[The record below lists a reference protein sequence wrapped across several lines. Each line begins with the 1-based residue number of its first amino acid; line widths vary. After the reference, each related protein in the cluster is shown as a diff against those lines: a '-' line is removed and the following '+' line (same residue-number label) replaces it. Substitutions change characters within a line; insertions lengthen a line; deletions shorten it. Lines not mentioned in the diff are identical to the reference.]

1 MRHFLIEVGTEEIP
15 AFEIEEIEKQFS
27 ENLIRLL
34 KDEGFNFSDFRT
46 FSTPRRF
53 AVLIYNLSERG
64 KDKVIEKIGPPYEV
78 AFKEGRPTQSA
89 IGFAKSINLS
99 VEDLYKVEK
108 NGKFYV
114 AGKQIIKGKTIN
126 QVISENFENI
136 IRNIKVKKL
145 MFWLENNNFKFI
157 RPIRWILCL
166 YGDEVISFEFLNIK
180 SSNYTYGHRILSS
193 GKIEIKNANDYENV
207 LKQNF
212 VIVDSKSRYEMILKL
227 IEDIKPL
234 KAYFDEELYRE
245 INGLVE
251 YPFLAICEFDEHY
264 LELPEKIIITA
275 MKAHQRYIALF
286 ESHKLTNKFA
296 VISNNKVNDEM
307 KENFARVLKAR
318 LEDAKFY
325 FENDLKKSLSS
336 YIEDLKQIQF
346 LESLTIYDKVQNVLK
361 RAENFYKLYPY
372 FDLDI
377 LKEAIKFYKID
388 LASSMIRDGKEF
400 TSLEG
405 YIASEYVKRL
415 FKNEYANKISQIIY
429 DWTLIDDPKTIEG
442 KLLAIIDRFD
452 TIVSIL
458 NTGYGM
464 KGSYD
469 PLGLKKITYEV
480 FKVIIENSLDLNFI
494 EAFELNDE
502 QINFIYQR
510 LENYLIEKI
519 GFDHDLVSA
528 VISIRLDNI
537 NEVYRRVLFLSE
549 IKKSEFNKFSD
560 IVIAQKRAYH
570 IIKNYS
576 FENYSLN
583 PELFETFYE
592 SELYNS
598 IKENEHIVDECL
610 KKRHYKEVF
619 DILITIKENI
629 DKFFDNVF
637 VMVEND
643 RIRNNRLCLLRKV
656 KNLYDK
662 LADFSKIA
670 I

>member
-1 MRHFLIEVGTEEIP
+1 MKHFLIEVGIEEMP
-15 AFEIEEIEKQFS
+15 ALEIEEIEKQFS

-34 KDEGFNFSDFRT
+34 KNEGFNFSDYRT

-53 AVLIYNLSERG
+53 AVLVYNLSERG
-64 KDKVIEKIGPPYEV
+64 EDKVIEKIGPPYEI
-78 AFKEGRPTQSA
+78 AFKENKPTQSA
-89 IGFAKSINLS
+89 IGFAKSINVS
-99 VEDLYKVEK
+99 AEELYKVEK

-114 AGKQIIKGKTIN
+114 AGKQTIKGKLIN
-126 QVISENFENI
+126 EVISEGFENI
-136 IRNIKVKKL
+136 IRSIKVKKS
-145 MFWLENNNFKFI
+145 MFWLESSNFKFI

-193 GKIEIKNANDYENV
+193 GRIEIESASDYENI

-212 VIVDSKSRYEMILKL
+212 VIANSKSRYGMILKL
-227 IEDIKPL
+227 LKETKPL

-251 YPFLAICEFDEHY
+251 YPFLAICEFDKHY

-275 MKAHQRYIALF
+275 MKVNQRYIALF
-286 ESHKLTNKFA
+286 EDDKLTNKFA

-307 KENFARVLKAR
+307 VENFARVLKAR
-318 LEDAKFY
+318 LEDARFY
-325 FENDLKKSLSS
+325 FENDLKKPLNS
-336 YIEDLKQIQF
+336 YIEDLRQIQF
-346 LESLTIYDKVQNVLK
+346 LENFTIYDKVQNVLK
-361 RAENFYKLYPY
+361 RVENFYKFYPH
-372 FDLDI
+372 FDLDV

-415 FKNEYANKISQIIY
+415 LKDDNANKISQIIY
-429 DWTLIDDPKTIEG
+429 DWTLIDEPKTIEG
-442 KLLAIIDRFD
+442 NLLAIVDRFD
-452 TIVSIL
+452 TIISIL
-458 NTGYGM
+458 NTGYEI
-464 KGSYD
+464 KGNYD

-480 FKVIIENSLDLNFI
+480 FKVIIENSLDFNFI
-494 EAFELNDE
+494 AAFELTDE
-502 QINFIYQR
+502 QVEFIYQR
-510 LENYLIEKI
+510 LENYLIEKMS
-519 GFDHDLVSA
+519 FDYDLVSA

-537 NEVYRRVLFLSE
+537 NEVYRRILFLSE

-560 IVIAQKRAYH
+560 IVIAQKRAYN
-570 IIKNYS
+570 IIKNYPLKDY
-576 FENYSLN
+576 NLN
-583 PELFETFYE
+583 PELFETSYE
-592 SELYNS
+592 SELYNTV
-598 IKENEHIVDECL
+598 KENESIVDEYL
-610 KKRHYKEVF
+610 KKRYYREVF
-619 DILITIKENI
+619 DILLMLRENI

-637 VMVEND
+637 VMVENE
-643 RIRNNRLCLLRKV
+643 RIRNNRLSLIKRV